1 MDWIFLGCVLLIVG
15 SKIYD
20 RITIN
25 KLRDLTEKSLSMYE
39 ESIKDKEELYIF
51 CLKCVA
57 KISVDNEDYETASRC
72 RDLIIRYEK
81 EKPE

>member
-1 MDWIFLGCVLLIVG
+1 
-15 SKIYD
+15 
-20 RITIN
+20 
-25 KLRDLTEKSLSMYE
+25 MYE

-57 KISVDNEDYETASRC
+57 KISVDNEDYKTASRC

>member
-1 MDWIFLGCVLLIVG
+1 
-15 SKIYD
+15 
-20 RITIN
+20 
-25 KLRDLTEKSLSMYE
+25 MYE

-81 EKPE
+81 EKPL